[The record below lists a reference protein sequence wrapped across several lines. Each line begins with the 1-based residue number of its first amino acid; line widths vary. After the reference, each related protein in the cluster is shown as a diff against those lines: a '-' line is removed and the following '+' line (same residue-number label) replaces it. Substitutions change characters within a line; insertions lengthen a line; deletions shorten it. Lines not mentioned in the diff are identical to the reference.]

1 MVYLLEAKKYTWGKV
16 PLVSRE
22 LVDKQVQ
29 GIPLQQS
36 DIPAESVLK
45 GRFSLPDICKPT
57 SGFVFVSDRGRAAL
71 EELAPGCVAFFPLNM
86 KAPEH
91 MLTAN
96 AYFFYDVLPRAQL
109 IDWDQTPTAPRIV
122 RAPDGR
128 ESRSIQGRVTDQST
142 KFKAVTPE
150 TPPIWREADVD
161 RPAVHFFRNK
171 EDVFMRDELWEAL
184 NARFPGQLVARK
196 LA

>member
-1 MVYLLEAKKYTWGKV
+1 MVYLLEAKKYTWGQV
-16 PLVSRE
+16 PFVSRE

-36 DIPAESVLK
+36 DIPTESVLK
-45 GRFSLPDICKPT
+45 GRFALPDICSPT

-91 MLTAN
+91 MLTAK

-109 IDWDQTPTAPRIV
+109 IDWDRSPTVPRIV
-122 RAPDGR
+122 RASDGR
-128 ESRSIQGRVTDQST
+128 ESRALDGRITDPSI
-142 KFKAVTPE
+142 KFKAVTLE
-150 TPPIWREADVD
+150 TSQIWREADLD
-161 RPAVHFFRNK
+161 
-171 EDVFMRDELWEAL
+171 
-184 NARFPGQLVARK
+184 
-196 LA
+196 